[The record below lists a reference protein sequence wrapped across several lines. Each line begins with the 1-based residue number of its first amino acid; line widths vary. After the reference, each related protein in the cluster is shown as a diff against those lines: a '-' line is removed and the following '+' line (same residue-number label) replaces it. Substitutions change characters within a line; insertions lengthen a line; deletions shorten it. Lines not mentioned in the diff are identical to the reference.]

1 MLKVLKVAASQLF
14 LLWGQRLNVTCV
26 LMQTTI
32 GLTNN
37 FHEKKK
43 KKKKKDA
50 YISSSQKVSK
60 SSNRRR
66 YNKVLEIGHV
76 FML

>member
-43 KKKKKDA
+43 SLIFPA
-50 YISSSQKVSK
+50 VVSK
-60 SSNRRR
+60 
-66 YNKVLEIGHV
+66 
-76 FML
+76 